1 MQMVNG
7 LMLDFMIIRRTV
19 KRSQPMS
26 EQNMSMAT
34 EQSFIHLPPLKSLT
48 YISMIFYHFVDKQT
62 QFLYKPMELPF
73 LIFHLQTPKSSTY
86 SCEIL

>member
-26 EQNMSMAT
+26 EQNMSMT
-34 EQSFIHLPPLKSLT
+34 TDQSFIHLPQLKSLND
-48 YISMIFYHFVDKQT
+48 ISMIFCHFVDKPT
-62 QFLYKPMELPF
+62 
-73 LIFHLQTPKSSTY
+73 
-86 SCEIL
+86 

>member
-7 LMLDFMIIRRTV
+7 LMLDFLIIRRTV

-34 EQSFIHLPPLKSLT
+34 EQFFIHLLLLKSLT
-48 YISMIFYHFVDKQT
+48 DISMIFYYF
-62 QFLYKPMELPF
+62 P
-73 LIFHLQTPKSSTY
+73 STDAKKLN
-86 SCEIL
+86 IQLRNFMNRTLL

>member
-34 EQSFIHLPPLKSLT
+34 EQFFIHLLLLKSLT
-48 YISMIFYHFVDKQT
+48 DISMIFY
-62 QFLYKPMELPF
+62 YLPS
-73 LIFHLQTPKSSTY
+73 TDAKSSTY
-86 SCEIL
+86 SCVIL

>member
-34 EQSFIHLPPLKSLT
+34 EQFFIHLLLLKSLT
-48 YISMIFYHFVDKQT
+48 DISMIFYHFVDKQT
-62 QFLYKPMELPF
+62 QFLYRPMNF
-73 LIFHLQTPKSSTY
+73 MA
-86 SCEIL
+86 

>member
-26 EQNMSMAT
+26 EQNMSIAT
-34 EQSFIHLPPLKSLT
+34 EQFFIHLPQLKSLDD
-48 YISMIFYHFVDKQT
+48 ISMIFYHFIDKPT
-62 QFLYKPMELPF
+62 QFLYRPMKAP
-73 LIFHLQTPKSSTY
+73 
-86 SCEIL
+86 